1 MKITAEGELTLLMLA
16 VERGHLDVCKYL
28 LDNGADPN
36 FPAVLN
42 GESILYKAIR
52 RDDVEIISLLLRQY
66 KIAFGVTVQSLPPP
80 GLAAANCCNRSLY
93 LFTVAQPHSF
103 EKMASL
109 VPELRQNQIRLA
121 HMLLPEDKT
130 SWYISQSFIDT
141 LSKAS
146 DNMLR
151 LLIHLDWP
159 DESSEIGS
167 WCTLLHVACR
177 RGDIRLARRLISLHS
192 GPDRD
197 DHTGRTPLALAADI
211 GYIDLVS
218 ALLESGRVK
227 LTRLSTPEKPVLAN
241 RAKYNNR
248 ITERLFEADP
258 SLKTLS
264 DTDGRTLLHHALYA
278 ENDELIRYLIIHT
291 HVDMNTLLQS
301 HPSYERVSRRI
312 DPASIT
318 SLRMALELGSEAV
331 DWHLSPEVA
340 NEFKWNAESFE
351 LISEALLASDMV
363 DLSSLECG
371 EELQYLALAAKLG
384 SERLTWSLIKKG
396 LLSCWK
402 GLYCDQQNVA
412 ELMLVLKED
421 IQLLMAS
428 ATNKNLLGD
437 TLNKLVGNIVELN
450 AGNSK
455 GEIPHQ
461 VAYIHGNLDIYSLLK
476 RGLLNNTFGKAGGG
490 LIS

>member
-1 MKITAEGELTLLMLA
+1 
-16 VERGHLDVCKYL
+16 
-28 LDNGADPN
+28 
-36 FPAVLN
+36 
-42 GESILYKAIR
+42 
-52 RDDVEIISLLLRQY
+52 
-66 KIAFGVTVQSLPPP
+66 
-80 GLAAANCCNRSLY
+80 
-93 LFTVAQPHSF
+93 
-103 EKMASL
+103 
-109 VPELRQNQIRLA
+109 
-121 HMLLPEDKT
+121 
-130 SWYISQSFIDT
+130 
-141 LSKAS
+141 
-146 DNMLR
+146 
-151 LLIHLDWP
+151 
-159 DESSEIGS
+159 
-167 WCTLLHVACR
+167 
-177 RGDIRLARRLISLHS
+177 
-192 GPDRD
+192 
-197 DHTGRTPLALAADI
+197 
-211 GYIDLVS
+211 
-218 ALLESGRVK
+218 
-227 LTRLSTPEKPVLAN
+227 
-241 RAKYNNR
+241 
-248 ITERLFEADP
+248 
-258 SLKTLS
+258 
-264 DTDGRTLLHHALYA
+264 
-278 ENDELIRYLIIHT
+278 
-291 HVDMNTLLQS
+291 
-301 HPSYERVSRRI
+301 
-312 DPASIT
+312 
-318 SLRMALELGSEAV
+318 MALELGSEAV